1 MRDERAIMSMSIGT
15 VLLPLFVQIA
25 LTFVLGFWMAAQRAP
40 AVRRREIDAR
50 KIALREPNWPPHM
63 LQVGN
68 AYQNQLET
76 PLLFYV
82 LTILA
87 LVTRQADLFFVV
99 LAWIFVALRVLHAY
113 VHVTDNHLGRRG
125 ASFGAAVVVLLL
137 MWIYFAVRI
146 LIGPA

>member
-1 MRDERAIMSMSIGT
+1 MNMSIGNI
-15 VLLPLFVQIA
+15 LLPVFAQIA
-25 LTFVLGFWMAAQRAP
+25 LTFVLGFWMAAQRGP
-40 AVRRREIDAR
+40 AVRRGAIDGR
-50 KIALREPNWPPHM
+50 KIALRETNWPPHM

-68 AYQNQLET
+68 AYQNQLEM

-87 LVTRQADLFFVV
+87 IVTRQADLFFVV

-125 ASFGAAVVVLLL
+125 ASFGAAAVVLLL